1 MSGSSGASGESVT
14 SSGKRV
20 SGCDVR
26 MMLVRAVVNDDE
38 GMGSDDE
45 TWQWR
50 IRRCHRLPNG
60 AHS

>member
-1 MSGSSGASGESVT
+1 MT